1 MRHIINLNQQWEF
14 TDLDGVKSVLDLPHT
29 WNNIDGQDGGNDY
42 RRGTC
47 LYEKQFS
54 KPDFDI
60 EKQRVYLEFHGV
72 NASAKV
78 ELNGKT
84 VMTHDGG
91 YSTFRSD
98 ITALLE
104 KENTMKVWVDNS
116 VNDRV
121 YPQKADFTFY
131 GGIYRDVDL
140 LIVNRN
146 HFDLDYF
153 GGNGIQI
160 TAKPV
165 EGYKKGEVTIKTF
178 TNCTEAVTVSIRD
191 AEGREVCSGTG
202 LEVHATIENV
212 RLWNGLDD
220 PYLYTAVATLAS
232 GDEVSSRFGVRDF
245 HYHAKTGF
253 YLNGRSYP
261 LRGVSRHQDRKGL
274 GNAISKKE
282 HLEDMD
288 LICEVGANTIRLAHY
303 QHDQYFYDLCDER
316 GMVVWAEIPY
326 ISEHMPNGRA
336 NTISQMKELIVQNYN
351 HASIVCWGVSNE
363 ITISTKDKK
372 DMLDNHRELNDLCH
386 KMDPTRF
393 TTLACY
399 AMCGPFNPVAHIT
412 DTVSWNLYLGWYVPG
427 LFLNDL
433 WMDFFHKVYPDRCL
447 GYSEYGCE
455 GMPNLHSSHP
465 HRGDHSEEYQAIYH
479 EYMLKCFE
487 RHPWMWATEY
497 MLKCFERHPWM
508 WATHVWNMFDFAADA
523 RNQGGE
529 PGMNHKGLITFDRKT
544 KKDSFYLY
552 KAYWSKKP
560 FVHICSK
567 RYEDRTEDSIT
578 VKVYSNQNEVSLF
591 VNGDKIETKHG
602 EHIFVFTVPMRA
614 EVQVKATAGE
624 TSDDAVFHKVS
635 KPNPN
640 YVLKDSGDKGANW
653 TNKE

>member
-104 KENTMKVWVDNS
+104 KENTMKVWVDNG

-140 LIVNRN
+140 LVVNKN

-487 RHPWMWATEY
+487 RHPWMWAT
-497 MLKCFERHPWM
+497 
-508 WATHVWNMFDFAADA
+508 HVWNMFDFAADA

-624 TSDDAVFHKVS
+624 TSDDAVFRKVS

>member
-140 LIVNRN
+140 LVVNKN

-487 RHPWMWATEY
+487 RHPWMWAT
-497 MLKCFERHPWM
+497 
-508 WATHVWNMFDFAADA
+508 HVWNMFDFAADA

-552 KAYWSKKP
+552 KAYWSKDP

-624 TSDDAVFHKVS
+624 TSDDAVFRKVS

>member
-54 KPDFDI
+54 KPDFDL

-104 KENTMKVWVDNS
+104 KENTMKVWVDNG

-487 RHPWMWATEY
+487 RHPWMWAT
-497 MLKCFERHPWM
+497 
-508 WATHVWNMFDFAADA
+508 HVWNMFDFAADA

-552 KAYWSKKP
+552 KAYWSKDP

-602 EHIFVFTVPMRA
+602 EHIFVFTVPMCA

>member
-104 KENTMKVWVDNS
+104 KENTMKVWVDNG

-140 LIVNRN
+140 LVVNKN

-465 HRGDHSEEYQAIYH
+465 HRGDHTEEYQAIYH
-479 EYMLKCFE
+479 
-487 RHPWMWATEY
+487 EY

-552 KAYWSKKP
+552 KAYWSKDP

-567 RYEDRTEDSIT
+567 RYVDRTEDSIT

-624 TSDDAVFHKVS
+624 TSDDAVFRKVS